1 LSDDRRR
8 FEDWPRDEVCS
19 ALELLDLAAGP
30 DAFVSGAF
38 PCHPEIA
45 WPESRSRWLRCPVC
59 GTRVRSDAAPADVY
73 GNDYPAARGHYD
85 PAVKHCKV
93 RTLERW
99 LAELGIAVAGRIVCE
114 IGFGGAACL
123 AALQAR
129 GATVFGLEPV
139 PANRAHAQ
147 LLGIPSGRIFDAD
160 PLPALPR
167 KPELWLLQDS
177 FEHVPDPNALARW
190 MARESSPTAH
200 AVLVAPDAE
209 SISRRLMGPLWL
221 HEVPDHRVHYS
232 RAGVASIFAR
242 AGFRVVRAFR
252 PVKLVSLAM
261 AWSHLRV
268 LAGMPAAARP
278 SGRDG
283 VRVWFNLGEMGLL
296 LERDDG
302 QR

>member
-1 LSDDRRR
+1 M
-8 FEDWPRDEVCS
+8 
-19 ALELLDLAAGP
+19 G
-30 DAFVSGAF
+30 F

-45 WPESRSRWLRCPVC
+45 LHDSRSRWLRCPAC
-59 GTRVRSDAAPADVY
+59 TTRVRNEPSPAEVY
-73 GNDYPAARGHYD
+73 GNDYPAARGHHD
-85 PAVKHCKV
+85 LAVGRCKA

-99 LAELGIAVAGRIVCE
+99 LAELGIAVAGRVVCE

-123 AALQAR
+123 AALQEG
-129 GATVFGLEPV
+129 GATVLGLEPV

-147 LLGIPSGRIFDAD
+147 SLGIPSAHVFDVD

-167 KPELWLLQDS
+167 KPDLWLLQDS

-190 MARESSPTAH
+190 MAHESSPSAR
-200 AVLVAPDAE
+200 ALLVAPDAE
-209 SISRRLMGPLWL
+209 SLSRRLMGPLWL

-232 RAGVASIFAR
+232 RSGVASIFAR

-268 LAGMPAAARP
+268 LAGAPAAAREGSL
-278 SGRDG
+278 SGA
-283 VRVWFNLGEMGLL
+283 RVWFNLGEMGLL

-302 QR
+302 RR